1 MGETKRMGK
10 HKRKKRK
17 KKYQQLSAEERDLLS
32 VLRAEGAGV
41 REIARELDRDPSSI
55 SRETKRNSSE
65 KYGKYLGSR
74 AQGRAEQRRRVASR
88 RVRIRDP
95 KVRAFVEKHLA
106 KQWSP
111 EQIASRAKLKRI
123 GKVSYETIYRYIYE
137 HDDREHQKELIACLR
152 QSHRRRRPRR
162 AGRRDRRGKIPNR
175 TPLTERPA
183 AVAAR
188 RRKGDWEGD
197 MVVSQQS
204 KAALKVMVERKCR
217 LTRIKR
223 VARRTKE
230 LVTAATV
237 SILKDYP
244 LCQRRTLT
252 LDNGL
257 EYAGHEEITKQTEVR
272 CFFTRPYTSWEKPV
286 VENTNGL
293 IRQYFPKRTDFSKVT
308 DEEVQFVEDRLNDR
322 PRKCLSY
329 RTPNEAFY
337 PSVALRG

>member
-1 MGETKRMGK
+1 MGER
-10 HKRKKRK
+10 KRKRK
-17 KKYQQLSAEERDLLS
+17 YKQLSSEERDLLS
-32 VLRAEGAGV
+32 VLLAEGAKV
-41 REIARELDRDPSSI
+41 REIARELGRDPSSI
-55 SRETKRNSSE
+55 SREARRNSSVVH
-65 KYGKYLGSR
+65 GKYLGSR

-88 RVRIRDP
+88 RERIRNP
-95 KVRAFVEKHLA
+95 KVRKFVEEHLA

-111 EQIASRAKLKRI
+111 EQIAGRAKRKRV
-123 GKVSYETIYRYIYE
+123 GKVSHETIYQYIYE
-137 HDDREHQKELIACLR
+137 QGDLKRRKELIACLR
-152 QSHRRRRPRR
+152 RAHRKRKPRR
-162 AGRRDRRGKIPNR
+162 AGRHDRRGKIPNR
-175 TPLTERPA
+175 TPLSERPA
-183 AVAAR
+183 EAATR
-188 RRKGDWEGD
+188 RRKGHWEGD
-197 MVVSQQS
+197 TMVSRQS
-204 KAALKVMVERKCR
+204 KAALKVMVDRKTR

-223 VARRTKE
+223 VPRRTKE

-237 SILKDYP
+237 AILKDYP

-257 EYAGHEEITKQTEVR
+257 EYAGHEDITNQTEVR

-293 IRQYFPKRTDFSKVT
+293 IREYFPKRTDFKKVT